1 MEGFMESSDELS
13 PQSLTILNSEFGHG
27 SHLYFKEGSGGL
39 PKLCL
44 DLPEIGS
51 AQIYLKGA
59 HITSW
64 IPDGKEE
71 VFYLSKKSHYDTD
84 SIRGGIPIIFPKFGG
99 RNLPESPIL
108 DRMIPH
114 GFARHEAW
122 RVIDTSINKG
132 ESGTVILELTHSP
145 QILPQWPEQRFT
157 LRLHVTL
164 SSNSLLCELQ
174 LINNGASPIIFR
186 GGFHPYFAV
195 SDLSNVHL
203 GGLQDLAYE
212 DAFDGF
218 TLKGSNNKDSAGR
231 DAGGGVNQKETVLA
245 VGEPLNR
252 VYLETPNTFELRDKE
267 IGYKEKGD
275 FERGR
280 TLYIEKSGFPEVVL
294 WSPEPSYC
302 REKTDMAPD
311 DYKKFI
317 CVEPAIA
324 STAITVLPEAQW
336 KGTMHLTLD

>member
-1 MEGFMESSDELS
+1 MEGFMSSSNELS
-13 PQSLTILNSEFGHG
+13 PQSLTILNGEFGQG
-27 SHLYFKEGSGGL
+27 SHLCFKEGTSGL
-39 PKLCL
+39 PKLCFH
-44 DLPEIGS
+44 LPGIGS
-51 AQIYLKGA
+51 LEMYLKGA

-64 IPDGKEE
+64 IPDGKDE

-108 DRMIPH
+108 DGMIPH

-122 RVIDTSINKG
+122 RVIDTSINNE
-132 ESGTVILELTHSP
+132 ESGTVVLELTHSP
-145 QILPQWPEQRFT
+145 RILPQWPEQRFT

-164 SSNSLLCELQ
+164 SANSLLCELQ
-174 LINNGASPIIFR
+174 LINNGDSPLIFR
-186 GGFHPYFAV
+186 GGFHPYFGV
-195 SDLSNVHL
+195 SDISNVHL

-218 TLKGSNNKDSAGR
+218 TLKGSTDKEAAGR
-231 DAGGGVNQKETVLA
+231 DATDKVNQKDSLLA
-245 VGEPLNR
+245 VSEPLNR
-252 VYLETPNTFELRDKE
+252 VYLETPNTFELRDK
-267 IGYKEKGD
+267 
-275 FERGR
+275 ERGR

-302 REKTDMAPD
+302 REKTDMQSD
-311 DYKKFI
+311 DFKKFI

-324 STAITVLPEAQW
+324 STAITVRAEEHW
-336 KGTMHLTLD
+336 RGTMHLALD

>member
-1 MEGFMESSDELS
+1 MEEFMSSSDELS
-13 PQSLTILNSEFGHG
+13 PQSLTFLNIEFGHG
-27 SHLYFKEGSGGL
+27 SHLYFQEGASGL

-44 DLPEIGS
+44 HLPEIGS
-51 AQIYLKGA
+51 VEMYLKGA
-59 HITSW
+59 HVTSW
-64 IPDGKEE
+64 IPDGKDE

-99 RNLPESPIL
+99 RNLPDSPIL
-108 DRMIPH
+108 DEMIPH

-122 RVIDTSINKG
+122 RVIDTSINN
-132 ESGTVILELTHSP
+132 EETGTVVLELTHSP

-164 SSNSLLCELQ
+164 SANSLLCELQ
-174 LINNGASPIIFR
+174 LINNGASPLIFR
-186 GGFHPYFAV
+186 GGFHPYFGV
-195 SDLSNVHL
+195 SDLSNIGL
-203 GGLQDLAYE
+203 GGLQGLSYE

-231 DAGGGVNQKETVLA
+231 DAGEGVNQQDTLLA

-267 IGYKEKGD
+267 
-275 FERGR
+275 RGS
-280 TLYIEKSGFPEVVL
+280 TLYIKKSGFPEVVL

-302 REKTDMAPD
+302 REKTDMESD
-311 DYKKFI
+311 DYKTFI
-317 CVEPAIA
+317 CIEPAIA
-324 STAITVLPEAQW
+324 STAITVPSEEQW
-336 KGTMHLTLD
+336 KGTMHLALD